1 MPSAAGDGSELIAA
15 LTARPVGDDHFRAVL
30 PNWFGGHAFGGMV
43 VGQAVNAAL
52 QTVDTPGDLHSL
64 HAYFLRPTV
73 IDEPV
78 DIDVERVRDG
88 RSFTTRHVRS
98 RQYDKTVFTMLCSFH
113 EPETGDEYARPMPD
127 VPAPEDL
134 DDPPQEFDDDP
145 PDDLEMRDAGPL
157 LDSDGTYVSTRRVWF
172 RLPLTTED
180 VVAHLTAIA
189 YMSDMTGT
197 SFRPHSLGEWGMHTD
212 ASLDHA
218 VWFHRPMRLDD
229 WILYDLRAVIN
240 HAGRSVVHGA
250 MYSRDGLLRLSLMQ
264 ELLIRPLPT
273 GES

>member
-15 LTARPVGDDHFRAVL
+15 LTAQPIGEDRFRAVL

-43 VGQAVNAAL
+43 VGHAVNAAL
-52 QTVDTPGDLHSL
+52 QTVDSPGDLHSL
-64 HAYFLRPTV
+64 HAYFLRPTA
-73 IDEPV
+73 IDAPV
-78 DIDVERVRDG
+78 DIEVERVRDG
-88 RSFTTRHVRS
+88 RSFTTRHARS
-98 RQYDKTVFTMLCSFH
+98 QQNGKTVFTMLCSFH
-113 EPETGDEYARPMPD
+113 APEDGDQYDRPMPD
-127 VPAPEDL
+127 VPPPEEL
-134 DDPPQEFDDDP
+134 DVAEGFDDDP
-145 PDDLEMRDAGPL
+145 PDDLEMRDVGPL
-157 LDSDGTYVSTRRVWF
+157 LDDDGTYVSTRRVWF

-180 VVAHLTAIA
+180 VIAQLTAIA

-218 VWFHRPMRLDD
+218 VWFHRPIRLDD
-229 WILYDLRAVIN
+229 WMLYDLRAVIN

-264 ELLIRPLPT
+264 ELLIRRLPP
-273 GES
+273 EQS